1 MCSAQNRAG
10 RTGNRNKKMMENNIL
25 KASKEFEVRFSEVDS
40 MNIVWHGS
48 YALYFEDAR
57 EEFGRRYGLS
67 YRLYLENGYPAPL
80 VELNFKYIKPL
91 LHGQRARVDITFRN
105 TRAAKVIF
113 DYEIYLTEDGSLVTT
128 GASTQVFVDRNYSLM
143 LTNPPFYEEWKKKHD
158 LL

>member
-1 MCSAQNRAG
+1 
-10 RTGNRNKKMMENNIL
+10 MEDNIL

-57 EEFGRRYGLS
+57 EEFGRVYGLS
-67 YRLYLENGYPAPL
+67 YQLYFENECPAPL
-80 VELNFKYIKPL
+80 VDLNFRYVKPL

-113 DYEIYLTEDGSLVTT
+113 DYEIYLVEDNSLVTT
-128 GASTQVFVDRNYSLM
+128 GTSIQVFVDKDRNLM
-143 LTNPPFYEEWKKKHD
+143 LTNPPFYEEWKKKYD

>member
-1 MCSAQNRAG
+1 
-10 RTGNRNKKMMENNIL
+10 MENNIL

>member
-1 MCSAQNRAG
+1 
-10 RTGNRNKKMMENNIL
+10 MENNIL

-57 EEFGRRYGLS
+57 EEFGRVYGLS
-67 YRLYLENGYPAPL
+67 YQLYFENECPAPL
-80 VELNFKYIKPL
+80 VDLNFRYVKPL

-113 DYEIYLTEDGSLVTT
+113 DYEIYLVEDNSLVTT
-128 GASTQVFVDRNYSLM
+128 GTSIQVFVDKDRNLM
-143 LTNPPFYEEWKKKHD
+143 LTNPPFYEEWKKKYD

>member
-1 MCSAQNRAG
+1 
-10 RTGNRNKKMMENNIL
+10 MMENNIL